1 MASSFSTLRQR
12 GYGTIYAIKI
22 EGIPYVFTEA
32 SPLLVESEA
41 YAAVPSGY
49 SSAPPAFAVV
59 SASTIDQELDR
70 ESSIARGKAL
80 SIVLAWNTLEAMD
93 ILDQLFRRPEFFTTL
108 TADLSAT
115 ATTVAV
121 VSTADFPA
129 TGAFYLGRELI
140 RYAGKTGTT
149 FTGCTRGHLSY
160 KYKFRKDDPGSHG
173 IVTPTPYAW
182 KGRFVT
188 IYEHLLSPEMRM
200 LDSTW
205 TEGTYQR
212 ELWKGYLSAPPVP
225 GKLGMMLQA
234 MPLIRL
240 AAQELGCNL
249 QGDTLGWKSRQDQWL
264 NYPVYVDEGASI
276 DFAFHIKDGT
286 EVAFTAPIVEAGNVA
301 GDWPA
306 LAPGVMPIQEYMRAV
321 AAQLETYLAG
331 YAGVLGVNFA
341 GQNTTAFS
349 KADEVESFTTLW
361 FHINTAAGSGSDY
374 PYAVWITPAN
384 SVYWLRQWPPPYGL
398 NWISPSDP
406 DPTYTGPVRLQV
418 DISATRWI
426 AIKGIEGDSA
436 LDFVIPT
443 EGIGILDAGDHS
455 EVIRWTSKTSV
466 DYLGASIAPWTV
478 LYIEERM
485 VGSGFSSVEQLPADL
500 EEDGTLTIVTGK
512 IGSLDDVAETVLQS
526 SGGGER
532 GAKDTLPLGFGM
544 GVPSEWMDLDATGT
558 SLITSETLP
567 LISEGR
573 GSFAGIFAGWYQLS
587 ATCLAMRRNSSG
599 VLQFQRASVVPSQVI
614 STDVAGYLGF
624 PLAKS
629 DVVVGGTE
637 VPRLV
642 VAPNRIAIDTTA
654 GPYQSAQFTYNAVG
668 RIQAEGAYSLS
679 LNIPGGRSEILSA
692 AALSIMSR
700 GLGQSIVKFEVAPWV
715 DAQVG
720 DAVSITVAHP
730 LLFGWS
736 RGTRQPPNVPGR
748 VVGWSLNMQT
758 GEQSLT
764 ILLDGIL
771 APGFWLC
778 PTTVVTGVAGSVV
791 TVVDGSWFR
800 SGERARFYNRGKESS
815 DSSDLAIDTVSGND
829 LTLSSSPPAW
839 LTSANATRVTYP
851 AYSSASTDQQNA
863 WMYVEADKFW
873 RV

>member
-12 GYGTIYAIKI
+12 GYGTIYAIKV
-22 EGIPYVFTEA
+22 EGIPYIFTEA

-182 KGRFVT
+182 KGRFLT
-188 IYEHLLSPEMRM
+188 IYEHLLSPEGRM

-249 QGDTLGWKSRQDQWL
+249 QGDTLGLQSRNAQWMD
-264 NYPVYVDEGASI
+264 YPVYVAEGASI
-276 DFAFHIKDGT
+276 DFEFWIKDGT
-286 EVAFTAPIVEAGNVA
+286 TVDLIAPIVETGKVA

-306 LAPGVMPIQEYMRAV
+306 LAPGIMPIQEYMRAV

-331 YAGVLGVNFA
+331 YAGVLGVTFSPDNTSIFNPAGVADNFA
-341 GQNTTAFS
+341 VFHFQIDELAGG
-349 KADEVESFTTLW
+349 ADE
-361 FHINTAAGSGSDY
+361 Y
-374 PYAVWITPAN
+374 PFAVYIIPSNA
-384 SVYWLRQWPPPYGL
+384 VYWLHQWPTSGIPNSIAPGGIG
-398 NWISPSDP
+398 NS
-406 DPTYTGPVRLQV
+406 YTARALV
-418 DISATRWI
+418 DVTQSRWL
-426 AIKGIEGDSA
+426 AVKNIEGDSA
-436 LDFVIPT
+436 LDFVLEPD
-443 EGIGILDAGDHS
+443 GIGILDAGDQA
-455 EVIRWTSKTSV
+455 EVIRWSSKTLV

-478 LYIEERM
+478 LYIAERM

-500 EEDGTLTIVTGK
+500 NDDGTLTVITGK
-512 IGSLDDVAETVLQS
+512 IGSLDDVAETILQS

-573 GSFAGIFAGWYQLS
+573 GSFADIFAGWYQLS